1 MDKHQNFF
9 SSHFNVI
16 EICIGDWTSL
26 VAHLVIG
33 WVYIYI
39 YVSGE
44 GQGSLVCCGSWG
56 REELDMTW

>member
-26 VAHLVIG
+26 VAHLVIVC
-33 WVYIYI
+33 VYIYI
-39 YVSGE
+39 
-44 GQGSLVCCGSWG
+44 CIW
-56 REELDMTW
+56 